1 MPIHRY
7 TYAVEAYDTILK
19 LVPIGGATG
28 AGAPAYHGFL
38 GTVTNAI
45 IPLLTVAIQQTGEG
59 KVYYPPSLNDPQ
71 LDALVSMV
79 HRAYYTSLL
88 SAIEGACD
96 GFARTKSS
104 APVPRQGKKHLEFAD
119 YLKAALD
126 NSNMPE
132 DRKRHWRKYFHAIRI
147 LRNKCSHFS
156 AALEPHEKTALIDA
170 GLAAHIS
177 PSGDVQTQPA
187 NYVPIAE
194 SALEF
199 LREL

>member
-7 TYAVEAYDTILK
+7 TYAKEAYDTIHK

-28 AGAPAYHGFL
+28 AGAPAYYGFL

-45 IPLLTVAIQQTGEG
+45 IPLLTAAIHQTGVG
-59 KVYYPPSLNDPQ
+59 KLYYPPSLNDLQ

-88 SAIEGACD
+88 TAIEGACD
-96 GFARTKSS
+96 AFARTKGS
-104 APVPRQGKKHLEFAD
+104 APVPHKGKKHLEFAD

-126 NSNMPE
+126 NSNMPAN
-132 DRKRHWRKYFHAIRI
+132 RKTHWRKYFDAVRI

-177 PSGDVQTQPA
+177 PSDEVQTQPA

-194 SALEF
+194 STLEF